1 MSFTKLLTNG
11 FRSSFEI
18 PEVRYELGN
27 SLRNCQSNRELGNV
41 VVNFI
46 TKFRWEVKKFIS
58 REVRAIR
65 CNCLG
70 IFLDVVTTIRNY
82 WLILKWVIKRCN

>member
-11 FRSSFEI
+11 FRSSFEF

-41 VVNFI
+41 VVNF
-46 TKFRWEVKKFIS
+46 TPNFVGKLRSSFPEKF
-58 REVRAIR
+58 APY
-65 CNCLG
+65 G
-70 IFLDVVTTIRNY
+70 
-82 WLILKWVIKRCN
+82 VIVSEFS